1 MILLNFCKGREFL
14 SFFVE
19 VMTKFDLGE
28 ARPDLSGL
36 FENLRVTIGNGRRIK
51 APTFRLRS
59 M

>member
-51 APTFRLRS
+51 APTF
-59 M
+59 